1 MRTVVAAM
9 LFAAI
14 WLVWSGIYTPLLLGL
29 GALSCGL
36 VLLLAKRTGFFS
48 TDVYTLHLGL
58 RLPRFWLW
66 LFKELVLANIA
77 VARVVL
83 SRHMPI
89 DPTLVTID
97 ASHLSPAAQ
106 ATLANSITLTP
117 GTVCHDIDRGH
128 IEVHCLTRANA
139 EDLQKGEMLRR
150 ISELGLR

>member
-1 MRTVVAAM
+1 MRKITAAL
-9 LFAAI
+9 LFAAT
-14 WLVWSGIYTPLLLGL
+14 WLIWSGIYSPLLLGL
-29 GALSCGL
+29 GVLSCGL

-48 TDVYTLHLGL
+48 ADVYTLHLGL

-83 SRHMPI
+83 SRRMPI
-89 DPTLVTID
+89 EPTLVSID

-117 GTVCHDIDRGH
+117 GTVCHDIDHGR

-139 EDLQKGEMLRR
+139 EDLQNGEMLRR
-150 ISELGLR
+150 ISALGLR